1 MQENILS
8 FNGSENFRKTL
19 VSRNL
24 KPYKVE
30 GSFSSAEYQQN
41 YIADLTDSSPVDT
54 PDISYDIYEEP
65 KLNTIINIYG
75 PAGNFIDGAEV
86 VNSLDIP
93 QPPRP
98 VSTGEEIGQNE
109 YNPNFTKL
117 DIINETFIDNVA
129 VVNRYTPEGN
139 YDDLF
144 VVDEKIL
151 AKTLQQSGVYG
162 DGISSPI
169 NFVQGDYTVTEIL
182 NNDPELISDSYI
194 QKIGA
199 ERLTYAFQQRIARE
213 IERNTVGSIN
223 LGILTSPFEATL
235 VATGQ
240 EPFIQ
245 RNYTI
250 TVPNG
255 VIDYAAYFL
264 QRVAGFLL
272 PYSPIEGSYFSDVER
287 QRIKPQQTLGNLGG
301 NILNRQNPSI
311 IFLQNTGS
319 GQKSVLFNTIAYNRY
334 KPDYTFYLT
343 QLGTFLSDFFE
354 NPNSIGN
361 LYLGR
366 QESDIINVTSPPG
379 ASPVNAYGIP
389 TRTPV
394 YGPDK
399 VSMLYEGDQNFQFG
413 LAGKDYSQRPVFD
426 GGFVWISELTKVEA
440 GRTVGQDGRIYGNN
454 LTFSP
459 LSSSYQQVL
468 STGYEFRP
476 GSILDVT
483 QRIIDSTP
491 AQGKDRLAHVGNA
504 MNQVSKVFW
513 DGYKELTKGSKVK
526 KYVDENGSIVGTEY
540 GRIFSKDRPYYTYGD
555 LQGTYAN
562 KSGADTNG
570 NIRRYSY
577 SVLDSAYNL
586 NIVPYKNGG
595 TSTQGGSVKKYMFS
609 LENLAW
615 KSTPEFNNLPDIEKG
630 PNGGRIMWFPPYEL
644 TFGDSSTANF
654 NATNFIG
661 RPEPIYTYNNTT
673 RTGDI
678 SFKIVVDH
686 PSVLNLIVNRELE
699 NQNSDLINGVVNSF
713 FAGCRKYDI
722 YELAKNFG
730 SLSLNTI
737 EDIYQQVLES
747 DQTSQEDKLEAL
759 ESLPQDEGNPT
770 DSQRVSLSQNY
781 NDFGFYFEAYQTI
794 DSSTDYEILY
804 AEYIS
809 KEGFYAEQ
817 QPQEPIGGFFEK
829 VIKEN
834 YNTIQSLRDEIVEI
848 LIAGGE
854 VSLELVGTLDIET
867 NASESVTYNNDRLS
881 SINIFFEEYVFQSTL
896 ASKYIKNG
904 KLKITLSSE
913 IQSSAIIKSSEPFD
927 SFDCTT
933 IINNT
938 NTPFSIQAMAC
949 RGLRVK
955 NVIVT
960 PQPPDSEN
968 SESVNTNSNDGN
980 SNLRRST
987 GQFLSDVFGN
997 KKKKKESVEAKAKNL
1012 SKTILSEL
1020 LNEKNYF
1027 EIIKQEDPF
1036 LYDSFKTKIK
1046 FFNPAFHSITPEG
1059 FNSRLTFLN
1068 QCVRPGNTIPTKN
1081 TSGDFETKDSLNTN
1095 FGSPPILVL
1104 RIGDFYNCK
1113 IVPETLGFTYEALD
1127 FNPEGIGVQ
1136 PMIVT
1141 AKLGFKMIGGHGLK
1155 EPIERLQNALSFN
1168 YYANTE
1174 MYDERS
1180 IPTDTTKLTA
1190 VLNGDTGL
1198 SSNLRTLQNLA
1209 NQTNNQNLASNQ
1221 ATNQNPTD
1229 GGNFIGNVSES
1240 TNTNGVLTGTIQYK
1254 NLVDSTVDN
1263 SQNYMNLVESF
1274 ITSVTKEYN
1283 YGVLTQIYNE
1293 RLFNNGTFNSLQAP
1307 VSDVKILG
1315 KFNNY
1320 SNYITSVMSALITEI
1335 DNGTD
1340 ILTVYLLSKNV
1351 PQNEIRIVQ
1360 SNFKTACQNRKNT
1373 ILQGIGSKIQ
1383 SITNQQSEIYQ
1394 IFRRMDLVCDS
1405 TDGKLNSNGSI
1416 FALTNTGEPYGTSD
1430 TLTDIRTDYTQIA
1443 NDFKSYYSLL
1453 LSNNLIIEPAV
1464 STLYFTPFTSYSSTG
1479 GLNLFFTL
1487 FSNDFTDNQ
1496 SIENLKNFLTQNY
1509 TPVNENTK
1517 TKVLTYLSSISQSII
1532 DEKNAQTTYVN
1543 NFFTGQ
1549 SYLIYKNYN
1558 PQVDGVSVKGK
1569 DRDFTFT
1576 SAGST
1581 SNQQTNVS
1589 NIYKNVNIDN
1599 NQSTYNGKKYFN

>member
-24 KPYKVE
+24 KPYKIE
-30 GSFSSAEYQQN
+30 GSFSSAESQQN
-41 YIADLTDSSPVDT
+41 YTVNLTDSSPVDT
-54 PDISYDIYEEP
+54 PNVSDSIYEEP

-144 VVDEKIL
+144 IVDEKIL

-162 DGISSPI
+162 DGVSSPI

-182 NNDPELISDSYI
+182 NNDPELISDSFI

-213 IERNTVGSIN
+213 IERNTIGSIN
-223 LGILTSPFEATL
+223 LGVLTSPFEATL

-301 NILNRQNPSI
+301 NLLNRQNPSI

-334 KPDYTFYLT
+334 KPDYSFNLT

-361 LYLGR
+361 LYIGR

-379 ASPVNAYGIP
+379 ASPVDAYGIP

-399 VSMLYEGDQNFQFG
+399 VSILYEGDQNFQFG
-413 LAGKDYSQRPVFD
+413 LAGKDYGQRPVFD

-526 KYVDENGSIVGTEY
+526 KYVNENGSIVGTEY

-562 KSGADTNG
+562 NSGTDTNG

-644 TFGDSSTANF
+644 TFGDSSNANF

-673 RTGDI
+673 RQGDI

-781 NDFGFYFEAYQTI
+781 NDFGFYFDAYNGI
-794 DSSTDYEILY
+794 ESNTDYEILY
-804 AEYIS
+804 ADYIS
-809 KEGFYAEQ
+809 EEGFYAEQ
-817 QPQEPIGGFFEK
+817 QPQEPVGSFFEK

-854 VSLELVGTLDIET
+854 VSLELVGTLDVET
-867 NASESVTYNNDRLS
+867 NASESATYNNDRLS
-881 SINIFFEEYVFQSTL
+881 SINIFFEEYIFQSTL
-896 ASKYIKNG
+896 NSTYVKNG
-904 KLKITLSSE
+904 KFKIKLSSE

-949 RGLRVK
+949 RGMRIK
-955 NVIVT
+955 NVTVT
-960 PQPPDSEN
+960 AQPPDSEN
-968 SESVNTNSNDGN
+968 SGAVNTNSNDTN

-997 KKKKKESVEAKAKNL
+997 KKKKKESVESKVKNL

-1068 QCVRPGNTIPTKN
+1068 QCVRPGNTIPTK
-1081 TSGDFETKDSLNTN
+1081 TSSGEFETKDSLNTN

-1113 IVPETLGFTYEALD
+1113 IVPESLGFSYEALD

-1141 AKLGFKMIGGHGLK
+1141 AKLSFKMIGGHGLK
-1155 EPIERLQNALSFN
+1155 EPIDRLQNALSFN

-1180 IPTDTTKLTA
+1180 IPTDTTNLTA
-1190 VLNGDTGL
+1190 IITGEDSL
-1198 SSNLRTLQNLA
+1198 GSNLRTLQNLS

-1254 NLVDSTVDN
+1254 NLVDSSVDN

-1293 RLFNNGTFNSLQAP
+1293 RLFNNGTFNSLQGP

-1360 SNFKTACQNRKNT
+1360 SNFKAACQNRKNT

-1509 TPVNENTK
+1509 TPVSENTK
-1517 TKVLTYLSSISQSII
+1517 TKVLTYLGSISQSII
-1532 DEKNAQTTYVN
+1532 DEKNAQTTYVD

-1576 SAGST
+1576 SSGPT